1 MTGNH
6 LSPSCQSPLR
16 PLCGHSPQTPS
27 EPSGTGVDAALPLD
41 ELIQRFGIRLVGR
54 RIPQDSAPLAPGPLI
69 CLGGISGAPN
79 SRGERA
85 AHSPSRSP
93 GHEADCEG
101 VDGDHRECTECV
113 DRREA
118 EKPGTA
124 GAPSIM
130 SPTSVFVCRPPM
142 RLPARPASSRSP
154 GRRCTRYRCSE
165 GDGQLGVRPHTC
177 GQAASHSARR
187 ASRGALPPA
196 FPDETASD
204 DGYS

>member
-1 MTGNH
+1 MLRKNTFLNKFDHVALFQAKMTGNH

-16 PLCGHSPQTPS
+16 PLCGHSPQTPR

-118 EKPGTA
+118 EKTGNRRSPLDNVADVCLCLPPPDALARTPRQFA
-124 GAPSIM
+124 VTGAPMHSI
-130 SPTSVFVCRPPM
+130 S
-142 RLPARPASSRSP
+142 L
-154 GRRCTRYRCSE
+154 
-165 GDGQLGVRPHTC
+165 Q
-177 GQAASHSARR
+177 
-187 ASRGALPPA
+187 
-196 FPDETASD
+196 
-204 DGYS
+204 